1 VYQFAGVGARALSIA
16 WICATAD
23 AAYVP
28 MILFMIFVVR
38 VIVVCLHDPLTFKR
52 TLYNNLVHVLSLCVT
67 DSAWSTEVT
76 DDTDPVTA
84 RACYVGLALLS
95 TFENAA
101 ASLYA
106 AFLHPRGTLMSHMT
120 NEGLFS
126 LCIICMCVRW
136 LLLMHWAVVVHF
148 PSLYSG
154 ALLEHHAQEGR
165 GSTHNPLAAAAAAAA
180 ASVARAEPASASAS
194 SDAGRAKGNV
204 KAKASKAAIKK

>member
-1 VYQFAGVGARALSIA
+1 VYQFAGVGARALAIA

-120 NEGLFS
+120 NGGLFS

-154 ALLEHHAQEGR
+154 ALLEHHVKEAR
-165 GSTHNPLAAAAAAAA
+165 GSTHNPISA
-180 ASVARAEPASASAS
+180 ASAQADPASVSGDAS
-194 SDAGRAKGNV
+194 RAKG
-204 KAKASKAAIKK
+204 KAKAKVGKPATKK